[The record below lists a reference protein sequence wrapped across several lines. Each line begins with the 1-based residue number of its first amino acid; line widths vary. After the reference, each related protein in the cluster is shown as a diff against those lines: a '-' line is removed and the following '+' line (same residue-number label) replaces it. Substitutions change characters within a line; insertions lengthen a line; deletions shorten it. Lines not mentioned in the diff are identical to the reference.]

1 MKKLIVM
8 ISAVLAM
15 LPAIAADGLPN
26 LFGED
31 NTYSVFKNIKLPYNA
46 SAANIVYQDRQGM
59 IWLGTSNGLFSY
71 NGYNLHN
78 YLTDKNPER
87 NSVQGIVQTDG
98 KYLCIATYGGI
109 RWMNLKTGR
118 WEERHPALNRL
129 HALRALRMYKG
140 KLWIGTYDS
149 GIYYYDL
156 SACTLHHSL
165 ISNHQETGVYAI
177 EPVGDKIFFGSYEGF
192 SCLDL
197 TTMKRRVIPLD
208 GNKGKFVNSLLYNP
222 RERSVLVGTEGC
234 LYRYEIATDRC
245 TPLPLLRGKVFKT
258 LARDAYGN
266 LLIGTDTGLYM
277 YNAVTGVTRHFL
289 HDTRN
294 TQSICNNIVWN
305 ITCDRESNVW
315 LCTDNGISVTQH
327 TSWYRMVN
335 LLEISGTG
343 DGNIFSQIMCDSH
356 GCMWMGGENGLLRVA
371 PMDGGNDVKWYNAN
385 NPEYTLVH
393 NRVRQIYE
401 DRAHNIWIATDGN
414 IARYDIGSK
423 RFVYYKLTD
432 GRGHNSQWAYSVYE
446 DMKGRLWI
454 TSYAGGLFIVD
465 KKKLISNGK
474 DNMNYGMRDNCSF
487 KFKYPSHTLHIEPD
501 DRNNVWLWNNG
512 ELTRVNVSTMQTRHA
527 MMHIDKLIYC
537 NDALWIAD
545 NTNIYR
551 YDTRTGQ
558 KKQID
563 FHLSSG
569 IVNTFVREGHNVWFS
584 CVDGIY
590 YIDTRN
596 NLVHSV
602 NMPEGTYLSGF
613 YNNRTHEIV
622 WGGEDNIV
630 FYSLNQPAHRLGY
643 VSITSV
649 LSSGILL
656 ISGAKMKTEMPLYT
670 KEIELSS
677 GENITFEI
685 STMSYNPQQNEVFYY
700 QLGKNTS
707 WHSLK
712 PGQNQIQFANIPSG
726 TYQLR
731 LSATNPLIDGNA
743 KISVYNIYVPRPW
756 YLSYP
761 ALFVYLLIVS
771 GGVIALLK
779 YQQIRNRRRY
789 ELREKEKS
797 LELSRLKMDFFENI
811 SHELK
816 TPLSLIIAPLSKLI
830 PEMSN
835 NLQRQTLVS
844 VQTNAL
850 RLNTLIHKILNFK
863 QMEYESENTLIRSH
877 VEMCQFLRNII
888 QTFAQTS
895 AAKGVHIDFAS
906 DMDEL
911 WLNIDTLKMESVFI
925 NLISNALKYV
935 PQESGRISVNLK
947 MDENN
952 VRISVEDNGMGID
965 NDEMKMVFIR
975 FFQGRNS
982 SVTKG
987 GTGIGLYLVKKYVE
1001 MHGGSVDLQSH
1012 NGTTFIIT
1020 LPINDENAIPETAS
1034 DMPVTEINAK
1044 EHECILIVDDNHEIV
1059 DFLAGAL
1066 TENYHCIKAY
1076 DGREALRAIE
1086 HTMPDLIIADQMM
1099 PGMSGFELCREIRHR
1114 QATATVPIIML
1125 TAKDDMQTEL
1135 ESIKIGI
1142 DVFVPKPFDMKKI
1155 TLQIARLI
1163 QKRRN
1168 MEKAVNISNITNPE
1182 FHPITDKPSPDE
1194 RLIESVTCAVEEN
1207 MEDEEFNVTMLA
1219 EKTGVDQKQ
1228 LYRKVKLLT
1237 GMTPV
1242 AYIRKLRMKK
1252 AAVLLREKK
1261 FAVSEVMYLVGFSNA
1276 SYFTKCFTEE
1286 FGMSPRQYVD
1296 QQKD

>member
-1 MKKLIVM
+1 
-8 ISAVLAM
+8 
-15 LPAIAADGLPN
+15 
-26 LFGED
+26 
-31 NTYSVFKNIKLPYNA
+31 
-46 SAANIVYQDRQGM
+46 
-59 IWLGTSNGLFSY
+59 
-71 NGYNLHN
+71 
-78 YLTDKNPER
+78 
-87 NSVQGIVQTDG
+87 
-98 KYLCIATYGGI
+98 
-109 RWMNLKTGR
+109 
-118 WEERHPALNRL
+118 
-129 HALRALRMYKG
+129 
-140 KLWIGTYDS
+140 
-149 GIYYYDL
+149 
-156 SACTLHHSL
+156 
-165 ISNHQETGVYAI
+165 
-177 EPVGDKIFFGSYEGF
+177 
-192 SCLDL
+192 
-197 TTMKRRVIPLD
+197 
-208 GNKGKFVNSLLYNP
+208 
-222 RERSVLVGTEGC
+222 
-234 LYRYEIATDRC
+234 
-245 TPLPLLRGKVFKT
+245 
-258 LARDAYGN
+258 
-266 LLIGTDTGLYM
+266 
-277 YNAVTGVTRHFL
+277 
-289 HDTRN
+289 
-294 TQSICNNIVWN
+294 
-305 ITCDRESNVW
+305 
-315 LCTDNGISVTQH
+315 
-327 TSWYRMVN
+327 
-335 LLEISGTG
+335 
-343 DGNIFSQIMCDSH
+343 
-356 GCMWMGGENGLLRVA
+356 
-371 PMDGGNDVKWYNAN
+371 
-385 NPEYTLVH
+385 
-393 NRVRQIYE
+393 
-401 DRAHNIWIATDGN
+401 
-414 IARYDIGSK
+414 
-423 RFVYYKLTD
+423 
-432 GRGHNSQWAYSVYE
+432 
-446 DMKGRLWI
+446 
-454 TSYAGGLFIVD
+454 
-465 KKKLISNGK
+465 
-474 DNMNYGMRDNCSF
+474 
-487 KFKYPSHTLHIEPD
+487 
-501 DRNNVWLWNNG
+501 
-512 ELTRVNVSTMQTRHA
+512 
-527 MMHIDKLIYC
+527 
-537 NDALWIAD
+537 
-545 NTNIYR
+545 
-551 YDTRTGQ
+551 
-558 KKQID
+558 
-563 FHLSSG
+563 
-569 IVNTFVREGHNVWFS
+569 
-584 CVDGIY
+584 
-590 YIDTRN
+590 
-596 NLVHSV
+596 
-602 NMPEGTYLSGF
+602 
-613 YNNRTHEIV
+613 
-622 WGGEDNIV
+622 
-630 FYSLNQPAHRLGY
+630 
-643 VSITSV
+643 
-649 LSSGILL
+649 
-656 ISGAKMKTEMPLYT
+656 
-670 KEIELSS
+670 
-677 GENITFEI
+677 
-685 STMSYNPQQNEVFYY
+685 
-700 QLGKNTS
+700 
-707 WHSLK
+707 
-712 PGQNQIQFANIPSG
+712 
-726 TYQLR
+726 
-731 LSATNPLIDGNA
+731 
-743 KISVYNIYVPRPW
+743 
-756 YLSYP
+756 
-761 ALFVYLLIVS
+761 LIVS